1 MEASAAVTAGGDRRL
16 AVQWERRDQVPH
28 EVEFRILGPLEVRV
42 DGRRVAV
49 PGARQRALL
58 CALLQR
64 PGEVVPPDRLID
76 DVFGET
82 PPAEARNALQTYV
95 TRLRQALG
103 PAADVIVT
111 RPPGYLVDL
120 SRATVDAAR
129 FADLLAKARAAETAT
144 AALALVE
151 QALAL
156 WHGSAFAEF
165 ADRFARPEAL
175 RLEELRLAAREDGA
189 ALLLHLDR
197 VAEATAALD
206 ALVAE
211 QPWRERAVEL
221 LITSLA
227 RSGRTVE
234 ALAAYR
240 RYRDR
245 LRDDLGLDP
254 SPALRQLEQ
263 QVLRG
268 QLQPERRKPLAP
280 ARRALPTRVTS
291 LVGRDRELA
300 AIRGLLSDGRLV
312 TLVGPGGV
320 GKTRLAHEVAAAEQD
335 PWWVDLAALRDG
347 EAVPSAVADAV
358 GLDVQPGSPLLD
370 TLRGWARSA
379 TGLLVLDN
387 CEHLLPSV
395 SALVEELLAA
405 SSALRMLATSRERLA
420 VDGEQVFAV
429 SPLEVPE
436 PGASDPLRPAVQ
448 LFLDRARAADPHL
461 VPDRRLLQRAGEV
474 VRALDGLPLAIEL
487 AAARVG
493 TLTVDDLADRL
504 DARFELL
511 RQTRGG
517 GDPRHHT
524 LRAVVD
530 WSFDLL
536 TTEEQRLLLRLSVF
550 AAAFDLTTVEA
561 ILADGD
567 LPAQR
572 IADLIARLT
581 GRSML
586 IRPGPVGVGRYRM
599 LETLRSYA
607 AFRLPPADAD
617 RLRRRLAAFL
627 VDLTERA
634 ERGLYSADEQA
645 WVQRIELWLDDV
657 RTTWIWARD
666 AGETDIAV
674 RLAAALTRFAYW
686 RLRSDLLA
694 WGTWAVETVLSHP
707 RLSVTYAAAAH
718 AAWIEGRLAEARSL
732 AGRGI
737 AVAGGAS
744 NPAAAAALEAS
755 GDAALLSGDLTGALQ
770 AYRATATV
778 ATSTDDP
785 AALAI
790 AAANEAIVLSYADD
804 PQAAA
809 TSVGAVAAAL
819 ASNNPTAI
827 AYSLF
832 AEGEALADDDPER
845 AVAALDEARRR
856 AQDVGNPVVAGVA
869 LNAAVALRGRR
880 GPPDQALA
888 LFREAIGHWR
898 ASGNR
903 ALIVTTLRNL
913 VVLLARVGQDE
924 PAAVLAATLEHAAP
938 AKTYGAEAER
948 IATALAA
955 ARQRLGDAA
964 YARAWNAGGRRTLE
978 EATDQAMQL
987 LAEHGDGSQVPG

>member
-1 MEASAAVTAGGDRRL
+1 
-16 AVQWERRDQVPH
+16 VPH
-28 EVEFRILGPLEVRV
+28 EVEFRVLGPLEVRV
-42 DGRRVAV
+42 GGRQVAV

-64 PGEVVPPDRLID
+64 PGEVVPLDRLID

-111 RPPGYLVDL
+111 RPPGYLLDI
-120 SRATVDAAR
+120 SGAAVDAAR
-129 FADLLAKARAAETAT
+129 FADLVAKARAAETAA
-144 AALALVE
+144 AALALLD

-156 WHGSAFAEF
+156 WRGPAFAEF
-165 ADRFARPEAL
+165 ADTFARGEAV
-175 RLEELRLAAREDGA
+175 RLEELRLAAREDRA

-268 QLQPERRKPLAP
+268 QLQPGRGKPPAP
-280 ARRALPTRVTS
+280 ARRAPPTRVTS

-300 AIRGLLSDGRLV
+300 AIRGLLSAGRLV

-335 PWWVDLAALRDG
+335 PWWADLAALQDG
-347 EAVPSAVADAV
+347 EAVPPTVAEAV
-358 GLDVQPGSPLLD
+358 GLDAQPGSSLVD

-387 CEHLLPSV
+387 CEHLLPSA

-405 SSALRMLATSRERLA
+405 SSELRALATSRERLA
-420 VDGEQVFAV
+420 VDGEQVFV
-429 SPLEVPE
+429 VPPLEVPE
-436 PGASDPLRPAVQ
+436 PGASDLLRPAVQ

-461 VPDRRLLQRAGEV
+461 APDRHLLQRSGDVA
-474 VRALDGLPLAIEL
+474 RALDGLPLAIEL

-511 RQTRGG
+511 HQTRSG

-536 TTEEQRLLLRLSVF
+536 TTEEQQLLLRLSLF
-550 AAAFDLTTVEA
+550 AAAFDITTVEA
-561 ILADGD
+561 IVADED
-567 LPAQR
+567 LPAHR
-572 IADLIARLT
+572 IADLVARLAD
-581 GRSML
+581 RSML
-586 IRPGPVGVGRYRM
+586 SRPGPVGVGRYRM

-607 AFRLPPADAD
+607 ASRLPAADAD

-634 ERGLYSADEQA
+634 EIGLYSADEQA
-645 WVQRIELWLDDV
+645 WVHRIEMWLDDI
-657 RTTWIWARD
+657 RGTWTWARD
-666 AGETDIAV
+666 AGQTDVAV

-694 WGTWAVETVLSHP
+694 WGTWAVEAVPSHP

-737 AVAGGAS
+737 AVAGGS
-744 NPAAAAALEAS
+744 SSPAAAAALEAS

-778 ATSTDDP
+778 ANSTGDP

-790 AAANEAIVLSYADD
+790 ARANEAIVLSYAGDS
-804 PQAAA
+804 QAPATARAA
-809 TSVGAVAAAL
+809 VTAAL

-827 AYSLF
+827 AYGLF

-845 AVAALDEARRR
+845 AAAALDEARRR
-856 AQDVGNPVVAGVA
+856 ARDIGNPFVAGVA

-898 ASGNR
+898 ATGNR

-913 VVLLARVGQDE
+913 VVLLARIGQDE
-924 PAAVLAATLEHAAP
+924 PAAALAATLEHTAP

-948 IATALAA
+948 ITTALAA
-955 ARQRLGDAA
+955 ARQRLGDTA
-964 YARAWNAGGRRTLE
+964 YARAWDTGGRRTLE
-978 EATDQAMQL
+978 EAADQTMHL
-987 LAEHGDGSQVPG
+987 LTGHSDGSQAPG

>member
-1 MEASAAVTAGGDRRL
+1 MGAG
-16 AVQWERRDQVPH
+16 DQVPH

-42 DGRRVAV
+42 DGRHVAV

-58 CALLQR
+58 CALLLR
-64 PGEVVPPDRLID
+64 PGEVVPLDRLID
-76 DVFGET
+76 DVFGDT

-111 RPPGYLVDL
+111 RPPGYLVDV

-129 FADLLAKARAAETAT
+129 FADLLAKARAAETA
-144 AALALVE
+144 AAAVALLD

-156 WHGSAFAEF
+156 SRGLAFAEF
-165 ADRFARPEAL
+165 AERFARAEAL
-175 RLEELRLAAREDGA
+175 RLEELRLAARQDRA

-197 VAEATAALD
+197 VAEATATLD

-211 QPWRERAVEL
+211 EPWRERAVEL

-234 ALAAYR
+234 ALAAYV

-263 QVLRG
+263 EVLRG
-268 QLQPERRKPLAP
+268 QLEPGRGRSLAP

-300 AIRGLLSDGRLV
+300 AIRGLLSAGRLV

-335 PWWVDLAALRDG
+335 PWWADLAALRDG
-347 EAVPSAVADAV
+347 EAVPPAVADAV
-358 GLDVQPGSPLLD
+358 GLDAQPGSPLLD

-387 CEHLLPSV
+387 CEHLLPSA

-420 VDGEQVFAV
+420 VNGEQVFVVA
-429 SPLEVPE
+429 PLEVPE

-461 VPDRRLLQRAGEV
+461 APDRRLLQRAGDV
-474 VRALDGLPLAIEL
+474 ARALDGLPLAIEL

-511 RQTRGG
+511 RQTRTG

-550 AAAFDLTTVEA
+550 AAAFDITTVEA
-561 ILADGD
+561 IVADDALPAHRMADLVARLAD
-567 LPAQR
+567 
-572 IADLIARLT
+572 
-581 GRSML
+581 RSML

-607 AFRLPPADAD
+607 ASRLPAADAD
-617 RLRRRLAAFL
+617 RLRRRLAVFL

-634 ERGLYSADEQA
+634 ESGLYSADEQA
-645 WVQRIELWLDDV
+645 WVQRIEMWLDDI
-657 RTTWIWARD
+657 RGTWTWARD
-666 AGETDIAV
+666 AGEADVVV

-686 RLRSDLLA
+686 RLRSDLLV
-694 WGTWAVETVLSHP
+694 WGTWAVEAVPSHP
-707 RLSVTYAAAAH
+707 RLSVMYAAAAH

-732 AGRGI
+732 AHRGI
-737 AVAGGAS
+737 AMAGGSS
-744 NPAAAAALEAS
+744 NPAAAASLEAS
-755 GDAALLSGDLTGALQ
+755 GDAAILSGDLTGALQ

-778 ATSTDDP
+778 ANSTGDP

-790 AAANEAIVLSYADD
+790 AIANEAIVLSYAGDR
-804 PQAAA
+804 QAPATAA
-809 TSVGAVAAAL
+809 EAVTAAL

-845 AVAALDEARRR
+845 AAAALDEARRR
-856 AQDVGNPVVAGVA
+856 AKDIANPFVAGVA

-898 ASGNR
+898 ATGNR

-924 PAAVLAATLEHAAP
+924 PAAVLAATLEHTAP

-964 YARAWNAGGRRTLE
+964 YAHAWDAGGRRTLE
-978 EATDQAMQL
+978 EAADQAMHL
-987 LAEHGDGSQVPG
+987 LAEHSDGSQVPG

>member
-1 MEASAAVTAGGDRRL
+1 ML
-16 AVQWERRDQVPH
+16 H

-42 DGRRVAV
+42 DGRHVAV

-58 CALLQR
+58 CVLLLR
-64 PGEVVPPDRLID
+64 PGEVVPLDRLID
-76 DVFGET
+76 DLFGET

-120 SRATVDAAR
+120 SRAAVDAAR
-129 FADLLAKARAAETAT
+129 FADLLAKARAAAT
-144 AALALVE
+144 AAAALAPLE

-156 WHGSAFAEF
+156 WRGPAFAEF
-165 ADRFARPEAL
+165 AETFARAEAL
-175 RLEELRLAAREDGA
+175 RLQELRLAAREDRA
-189 ALLLHLDR
+189 ALLLRLDR

-211 QPWRERAVEL
+211 EPWRERAVEL

-263 QVLRG
+263 EVLRG
-268 QLQPERRKPLAP
+268 QLQPGQRKPPAP

-300 AIRGLLSDGRLV
+300 AIHGLLSAGRLV

-320 GKTRLAHEVAAAEQD
+320 GKTRLAHEVAAAEQE
-335 PWWVDLAALRDG
+335 PWWADLAALRDG
-347 EAVPSAVADAV
+347 QTVAPAVAGAI
-358 GLDVQPGSPLLD
+358 GLDVQPGSLLLD

-387 CEHLLPSV
+387 CEHLLPSA

-405 SSALRMLATSRERLA
+405 PPALRVLATSRERLA
-420 VDGEQVFAV
+420 VDGEQVFV
-429 SPLEVPE
+429 VPPLELPE

-448 LFLDRARAADPHL
+448 LFLDRARAADPNL
-461 VPDRRLLQRAGEV
+461 APDQRLLQRAGDV
-474 VRALDGLPLAIEL
+474 ARALDGLPLAIEL

-493 TLTVDDLADRL
+493 TLTVDDLADHL

-511 RQTRGG
+511 RQTRSG

-524 LRAVVD
+524 LRAVFD

-550 AAAFDLTTVEA
+550 AATFDITTVEA
-561 ILADGD
+561 IVADDD
-567 LPAQR
+567 LPAHR
-572 IADLIARLT
+572 IADLVARLT

-607 AFRLPPADAD
+607 ASRLPPADAA

-634 ERGLYSADEQA
+634 EAGLYSADEQA
-645 WVQRIELWLDDV
+645 WVQQIKVWLDDV
-657 RTTWIWARD
+657 RGTWTWARD
-666 AGETDIAV
+666 AGETDVAV

-694 WGTWAVETVLSHP
+694 WGAWAVEAVPSHP

-718 AAWIEGRLAEARSL
+718 AAWIEGRLAAARSL

-737 AVAGGAS
+737 AMAGGAS
-744 NPAAAAALEAS
+744 SPAAAAALEAS
-755 GDAALLSGDLTGALQ
+755 GDAALLSGDLTRALQ

-778 ATSTDDP
+778 ANSTGDP

-790 AAANEAIVLSYADD
+790 ARANEALVLSYAGDRAA
-804 PQAAA
+804 PATAAA
-809 TSVGAVAAAL
+809 AVAAAL

-827 AYSLF
+827 AYAQF

-845 AVAALDEARRR
+845 AAAALDEARRR
-856 AQDVGNPVVAGVA
+856 AKDVGNPFVAGVA

-888 LFREAIGHWR
+888 LFREAIAHWR
-898 ASGNR
+898 ATGNR

-913 VVLLARVGQDE
+913 VVLLARIGQDE
-924 PAAVLAATLEHAAP
+924 PAAVLAATLDHAAP

-964 YARAWNAGGRRTLE
+964 YVRAQIAGESRTLE
-978 EATDQAMQL
+978 EAADQAMHL
-987 LAEHGDGSQVPG
+987 LIEHGDGSQVPG

>member
-1 MEASAAVTAGGDRRL
+1 MERG
-16 AVQWERRDQVPH
+16 DQVPH

-42 DGRRVAV
+42 DGRQVAV

-64 PGEVVPPDRLID
+64 PGEVVPPERLID

-120 SRATVDAAR
+120 SRAVVDAAR
-129 FADLLAKARAAETAT
+129 FADLLAKARAAETA
-144 AALALVE
+144 AAAVALLD

-156 WHGSAFAEF
+156 WRGPAFAEF
-165 ADRFARPEAL
+165 ADRFARAEAL
-175 RLEELRLAAREDGA
+175 RLEELRLAAREDRA
-189 ALLLHLDR
+189 VLLLHLDR

-211 QPWRERAVEL
+211 EPWRERAVEL

-227 RSGRTVE
+227 HSGRTVE
-234 ALAAYR
+234 ALAAYG

-245 LRDDLGLDP
+245 PRDDLGLDP

-263 QVLRG
+263 EVLRG
-268 QLQPERRKPLAP
+268 QLQPGRGKPSAP
-280 ARRALPTRVTS
+280 VRRALPTRVTS

-300 AIRGLLSDGRLV
+300 AIRGLLSAGRLV

-335 PWWVDLAALRDG
+335 PWWADLAALRDG
-347 EAVPSAVADAV
+347 EAVPPAVAEAV
-358 GLDVQPGSPLLD
+358 GLDAQPGSPLLD

-387 CEHLLPSV
+387 CEHLLASV

-405 SSALRMLATSRERLA
+405 SSALRVLATSRERLA
-420 VDGEQVFAV
+420 VDGEQVCV
-429 SPLEVPE
+429 VPPLKVPE
-436 PGASDPLRPAVQ
+436 PGASDLLCPAVQ

-461 VPDRRLLQRAGEV
+461 APDRRLLERVGDVA
-474 VRALDGLPLAIEL
+474 RALDGLPLAIEL

-493 TLTVDDLADRL
+493 TLTVEDLADRL

-511 RQTRGG
+511 RQTRSG

-550 AAAFDLTTVEA
+550 AAAFDIMTVEA
-561 ILADGD
+561 IVADDD
-567 LPAQR
+567 LPAHR
-572 IADLIARLT
+572 IADLVARLT

-586 IRPGPVGVGRYRM
+586 SRPAPLGVGRYRM

-607 AFRLPPADAD
+607 ASRLPPADAD

-645 WVQRIELWLDDV
+645 WVQQTEVWLDDV
-657 RTTWIWARD
+657 RATWTWARD
-666 AGETDIAV
+666 VGETDVAV

-694 WGTWAVETVLSHP
+694 WGTWAVEAVPSHP
-707 RLSVTYAAAAH
+707 RLSVAYAAAAH

-732 AGRGI
+732 ARRGI

-770 AYRATATV
+770 AYRATV
-778 ATSTDDP
+778 ATSTGDP

-790 AAANEAIVLSYADD
+790 ARANEAIVLSYAGDR
-804 PQAAA
+804 QAPA
-809 TSVGAVAAAL
+809 TATAAVAASL
-819 ASNNPTAI
+819 ACNNPTAI

-845 AVAALDEARRR
+845 AAAALEEAHRR
-856 AQDVGNPVVAGVA
+856 AKDIGNPFVAGVA
-869 LNAAVALRGRR
+869 LNAAVALCGRR

-898 ASGNR
+898 ATGNR

-913 VVLLARVGQDE
+913 VVLLARIGQDE
-924 PAAVLAATLEHAAP
+924 PAAVLAATLERAAP

-964 YARAWNAGGRRTLE
+964 YARAWDAGGRRTLE
-978 EATDQAMQL
+978 EAADQAMHL
-987 LAEHGDGSQVPG
+987 LSEHGDGSRVPG

>member
-1 MEASAAVTAGGDRRL
+1 
-16 AVQWERRDQVPH
+16 VPQ

-42 DGRRVAV
+42 DGRQVAV

-64 PGEVVPPDRLID
+64 PGDVVPPDRLID
-76 DVFGET
+76 DLFGET
-82 PPAEARNALQTYV
+82 PPVDARNALQTYV

-111 RPPGYLVDL
+111 RPPGYLVDI
-120 SRATVDAAR
+120 SRAAVDAAR
-129 FADLLAKARAAETAT
+129 FADLVAKARAAETAA
-144 AALALVE
+144 AALALLD

-156 WHGSAFAEF
+156 WRGPAFAEF
-165 ADRFARPEAL
+165 ADTFARAEAL
-175 RLEELRLAAREDGA
+175 RLEELRLAAREDRA

-211 QPWRERAVEL
+211 EPWHERAVEL

-227 RSGRTVE
+227 RSGRTVD
-234 ALAAYR
+234 ALATYG

-254 SPALRQLEQ
+254 SQALRQLEQ

-268 QLQPERRKPLAP
+268 QLQPARGKPLAP

-300 AIRGLLSDGRLV
+300 AIRGLLTAGRLV

-320 GKTRLAHEVAAAEQD
+320 GKTRLAHEVAPAEQD
-335 PWWVDLAALRDG
+335 PWWADLAALRDG
-347 EAVPSAVADAV
+347 EAVPAAAADAV
-358 GLDVQPGSPLLD
+358 GLDAQPGSPLVA

-387 CEHLLPSV
+387 CEHLLPSASV
-395 SALVEELLAA
+395 LVEELLAA
-405 SSALRMLATSRERLA
+405 SSALRVLATSRERLA
-420 VDGEQVFAV
+420 VDGEQVFV
-429 SPLEVPE
+429 VPPLEVPE
-436 PGASDPLRPAVQ
+436 PGASDPMRPAVQ

-461 VPDRRLLQRAGEV
+461 APDRRLLQRAGDV
-474 VRALDGLPLAIEL
+474 ARALDGLPLAIEL

-511 RQTRGG
+511 RQTRSS

-536 TTEEQRLLLRLSVF
+536 TTEEQRLFLRLSVF

-561 ILADGD
+561 IVADDD
-567 LPAQR
+567 LPAHR
-572 IADLIARLT
+572 VADLVARLT

-586 IRPGPVGVGRYRM
+586 IRPAPVGVGRYRM

-607 AFRLPPADAD
+607 ASRLPPADAD

-645 WVQRIELWLDDV
+645 WVQRLEVWLDDV
-657 RTTWIWARD
+657 RGTWTWARG
-666 AGETDIAV
+666 AGETDVAV

-694 WGTWAVETVLSHP
+694 WGAWAVEAVPSHP

-732 AGRGI
+732 ARRGI

-755 GDAALLSGDLTGALQ
+755 GDAALLSGDLTGALE

-778 ATSTDDP
+778 ANITGDP

-790 AAANEAIVLSYADD
+790 ARANEAIVLSYAGD
-804 PQAAA
+804 PQAPATAA
-809 TSVGAVAAAL
+809 AAVAAAL

-827 AYSLF
+827 AYALF

-845 AVAALDEARRR
+845 AAAALDEARRR
-856 AQDVGNPVVAGVA
+856 AKDIGNPFVAGVA

-898 ASGNR
+898 ATGNR

-913 VVLLARVGQDE
+913 VVLLARIGQDE

-938 AKTYGAEAER
+938 TKTYGAEAER

-964 YARAWNAGGRRTLE
+964 YARAWDTGGRTLE
-978 EATDQAMQL
+978 EAADQAMQL
-987 LAEHGDGSQVPG
+987 LTEHGDGPQMPG